1 MNTSEPVARAGR
13 PITRDREH
21 LLTTA
26 MHAYW
31 HDERA
36 SVSINAICE
45 LAGVSKPSLYRE
57 FGSEDGLTAGV
68 LDHYA
73 QTVLASVEDLLSG
86 PASLDQKLDALIDFA
101 CDDPRMAA
109 GCLFVKM
116 RAMRSR
122 WGQQTQSRI
131 AAIDATV
138 LARFVQFFEQAALH
152 GQCHTGVSP
161 QLAAS
166 YLHEQ
171 FGLAF
176 AQRAAGKDPASVRQL
191 LVLALSVLR
200 QDDGRA

>member
-1 MNTSEPVARAGR
+1 MNTVEAVARAGR

-21 LLTTA
+21 LLVTA
-26 MHAYW
+26 MRAYW

-36 SVSINAICE
+36 TVSINAICE

-57 FGSEDGLTAGV
+57 FGSEDGLTAGA

-73 QTVLASVEDLLSG
+73 QTVLASMEDLLSG
-86 PASLDQKLDALIDFA
+86 PASHDQKLDALIDFA

-116 RAMRSR
+116 RAVRSR
-122 WGQQTQSRI
+122 WGLQTQTKI
-131 AAIDATV
+131 TAIEAGV
-138 LARFVQFFEQAALH
+138 LARFVQFFEQAAIH
-152 GQCHTGVSP
+152 GGGHAAVP
-161 QLAAS
+161 PPLAAS

-176 AQRAAGKDPASVRQL
+176 AQRAAGKDPTSVRQL

-200 QDDGRA
+200 QSDGRA